1 MTSLALNPTVLI
13 FENEDEEKRAKEIA
27 AKLLACWGIPRS
39 KGLETKLDYDFIA
52 NHKDYFD
59 TVLKLCGHGG
69 LTLSTARGREVAYV
83 TGTEKIQSRRF
94 LKDESIVIL
103 RLLQEYLRSQG
114 KATLSSRVEVFA
126 QDILENVN
134 ATRRLPM
141 DLKELQKILDT
152 LDGYNFVQ
160 MDLRRK
166 NEFGSTTI
174 ISIMPTI
181 ACMLPY
187 KSIESI
193 DIQLADYAKET
204 TRRKSESDGTENI
217 QPNGSDGEGEN

>member
-1 MTSLALNPTVLI
+1 MELNPTVLVL
-13 FENEDEEKRAKEIA
+13 ENEDAEKRAKEIA
-27 AKLLACWGIPRS
+27 AKLLTCWGIPRS
-39 KGLETKLDYDFIA
+39 KSLETKLDYDFIA
-52 NHKDYFD
+52 NHKDHFD
-59 TVLKLCGHGG
+59 TVLRLCGHGG
-69 LTLSTARGREVAYV
+69 LTLSTMHGREVAYV
-83 TGTEKIQSRRF
+83 TGTDETRSRRF
-94 LKDESIVIL
+94 NKDECIVIL

-114 KATLSSRVEVFA
+114 KATLSSCVEVFA

-134 ATRRLPM
+134 ATRRSPM
-141 DLKELQKILDT
+141 DLKELLKILNV

-187 KSIESI
+187 ASIESI
-193 DIQLADYAKET
+193 DTTLADYAKET
-204 TRRKSESDGTENI
+204 TRRKSAPEGPGQVEPDDSDEEE
-217 QPNGSDGEGEN
+217 EG

>member
-1 MTSLALNPTVLI
+1 MEFDPSVLI
-13 FENEDEEKRAKEIA
+13 LENEDAEKRAKEIA

-39 KGLETKLDYDFIA
+39 KSLETKLDYDFIA
-52 NHKDYFD
+52 NHKEYFD

-69 LTLSTARGREVAYV
+69 VTLSTARGREVAYV
-83 TGTEKIQSRRF
+83 TGTDETKNRRF

-134 ATRRLPM
+134 ATRRLRM
-141 DLKELQKILDT
+141 DLKELQRILDT

-174 ISIMPTI
+174 ISILPTI

-187 KSIESI
+187 ASIESI
-193 DIQLADYAKET
+193 DAKLEDYSKET
-204 TRRKSESDGTENI
+204 TRRKSE
-217 QPNGSDGEGEN
+217 NGVPEQIECDNSEGMEDS

>member
-1 MTSLALNPTVLI
+1 MAFNPTVLI
-13 FENEDEEKRAKEIA
+13 LENDDAEKRAQEIT

-39 KGLETKLDYDFIA
+39 KSLETKLDYDFIA
-52 NHKDYFD
+52 NHKEYFD

-69 LTLSTARGREVAYV
+69 LTLRTAHGREVAYV
-83 TGTEKIQSRRF
+83 TGTGETQSRRF

-141 DLKELQKILDT
+141 DLKELQRILDT

-166 NEFGSTTI
+166 NEFCSTTI

-187 KSIESI
+187 ASIESI
-193 DIQLADYAKET
+193 DEKLADYSKET
-204 TRRKSESDGTENI
+204 TRRKSEMEVSEQIEPNDSEVTEE
-217 QPNGSDGEGEN
+217 S

>member
-1 MTSLALNPTVLI
+1 MEFNPTVLI
-13 FENEDEEKRAKEIA
+13 LENEDAEKRAKEIA

-39 KGLETKLDYDFIA
+39 KSLETKLDYDFIA

-59 TVLKLCGHGG
+59 TVLRLCGHGG

-83 TGTEKIQSRRF
+83 TGTDETQSRRF

-166 NEFGSTTI
+166 NEFSSTTI
-174 ISIMPTI
+174 ISVMPTI

-187 KSIESI
+187 ASVESI
-193 DIQLADYAKET
+193 DTKLADYAKET
-204 TRRKSESDGTENI
+204 TRRKSETEVSEQI
-217 QPNGSDGEGEN
+217 ECDDSEGEGEG